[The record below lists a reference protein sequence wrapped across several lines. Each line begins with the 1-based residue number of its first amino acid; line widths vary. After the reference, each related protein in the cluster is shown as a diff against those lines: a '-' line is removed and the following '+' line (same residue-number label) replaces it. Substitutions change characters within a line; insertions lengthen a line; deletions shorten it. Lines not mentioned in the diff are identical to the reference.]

1 MLNSRASAPASFC
14 APADHGIY
22 LTTRRFASL
31 DGWRAVAIIAV
42 IFHHTLGQSFS
53 APIAAQG
60 RHGVTL
66 FFVISGFLIVTL
78 ILRSKDING
87 RFSLPKFWGRRVL
100 RIFPIYYGALLL
112 YTVLV
117 HLTEHSTYGE
127 AFTRN
132 LPFFASFTTNWFVTE
147 SSHTIFFFS
156 WSIAAEEQFYLMWPI
171 IEAVLARPSH
181 IFMLLGVLIIVS
193 QYLLGHYTPG
203 AGGLLMRVLYYIPL
217 GIMLGTALAH
227 ILHEKRSFRGA
238 YILFGQR
245 GSGFAVLGFTVGVM
259 LIAPY
264 IGFAGEVLVA
274 VAMLGLVA
282 SCVIREDNDLARFL
296 RWPPL
301 VWVGTVSYGMYMLHM
316 LAVNIVRKIE
326 HVAHIHTP
334 YIDFAGG
341 LLMALIL
348 ASGSFMLYERPFL
361 ILKDKLFREAKPA
374 MPPASTVTE
383 NLGGPLSIP
392 SERLTA

>member
-1 MLNSRASAPASFC
+1 MFNSRASAPASFC

-22 LTTRRFASL
+22 LTTKRFGSL

-42 IFHHTLGQSFS
+42 IFHHTLAESFS
-53 APIAAQG
+53 TPIAQQG

-117 HLTEHSTYGE
+117 HLTEHSASGE
-127 AFTRN
+127 AFTQN

-156 WSIAAEEQFYLMWPI
+156 WSLAAEEQFYLIWPI
-171 IEAVLARPSH
+171 IEAVLARPSY
-181 IFMLLGVLIIVS
+181 IFTLLSVLIVLS
-193 QYLLGHYTPG
+193 QYLLDHYTSG
-203 AGGLLMRVLYYIPL
+203 AGGLFMRALYNIPL

-227 ILHEKRSFRGA
+227 VLHEKRSFRLA
-238 YILFGQR
+238 FTLFGQR
-245 GSGFAVLGFTVGVM
+245 GSGFAVLGFAVAVM

-282 SCVIREDNDLARFL
+282 TCVIREDNDLARFL
-296 RWPPL
+296 HWRPL

-326 HVAHIHTP
+326 HAAHIHTP

-348 ASGSFMLYERPFL
+348 ASGSFRLYERPFL

-374 MPPASTVTE
+374 IPPASTVME
-383 NLGGPLSIP
+383 NRGRVP